1 MSLLVSEIMSYDLLT
16 IRVEAPLAQAD
27 AEMRLGHV
35 RHLPVV
41 DAGGLLV
48 GMLSLVDVAR
58 RMAAQPGATVRD
70 VMAAPVVSVREGTP
84 AADAAHAMRT
94 QRTGCLPVLDAGG
107 RLVGLVTE
115 LDFVEV
121 AEKLLSGKPPARRR

>member
-1 MSLLVSEIMSYDLLT
+1 MTLLVSEIMSYDLLT
-16 IRVEAPLAQAD
+16 IPVDAPLAQAD

-41 DAGGLLV
+41 EPGGLLV
-48 GMLSLVDVAR
+48 GVLSMVDVAR
-58 RMAAQPGATVRD
+58 RMAAQSGAKVRD
-70 VMAAPVVSVREGTP
+70 VMAQPVVSVKENTP

-94 QRTGCLPVLDAGG
+94 QRAGCLPVLDGAG